1 MGHIDIGSILTP
13 VFAGFL
19 LLILLQRRVRDALLE
34 GINNFR
40 GGPPT
45 TPMHPSP
52 VNDGALLRR
61 RPAAKSARTSPP
73 LP

>member
-1 MGHIDIGSILTP
+1 MGQIDGAVVTA
-13 VFAGFL
+13 VFAGVL

-45 TPMHPSP
+45 TPTHPSP
-52 VNDGALLRR
+52 VNDGALLLRR
-61 RPAAKSARTSPP
+61 RPVKSVRTSPP
-73 LP
+73 HP